1 MKTAQTHYRIYLFS
15 LAATRL
21 FTVGLS
27 SASLTAW
34 AEATPVTITPS
45 MVMPATPSLAM
56 AQVFFGLLLVVGTIL
71 ALAWL
76 SRRLGGALPG
86 NGKIMKILAVL
97 PLGTREKIVLVDV
110 GGQQLILGVTPGQI
124 NTLQVFTQ
132 PIVPAVQTVAT
143 KSIVQIPGKNLAA
156 RSAGEF
162 SKKLQE
168 FLNQGNKS

>member
-1 MKTAQTHYRIYLFS
+1 MKTAQTHRILLFS
-15 LAATRL
+15 LLGICLPVWSATEP
-21 FTVGLS
+21 
-27 SASLTAW
+27 A
-34 AEATPVTITPS
+34 
-45 MVMPATPSLAM
+45 PATPSLAM

-86 NGKIMKILAVL
+86 NGKLMKILAVL
-97 PLGTREKIVLVDV
+97 PLGTREKIVLVEV
-110 GGQQLILGVTPGQI
+110 GGQQLMLGVTPGQI
-124 NTLQVFTQ
+124 NTLQVFEQ
-132 PIVPAVQTVAT
+132 PVVKAVQSVNGVQPTAMNTTV
-143 KSIVQIPGKNLAA
+143 SMPGKNLAA

>member
-1 MKTAQTHYRIYLFS
+1 MKTAQTHHQIFLFCLVGICLPVWS
-15 LAATRL
+15 ATEAA
-21 FTVGLS
+21 
-27 SASLTAW
+27 
-34 AEATPVTITPS
+34 
-45 MVMPATPSLAM
+45 PATPSLAM

-86 NGKIMKILAVL
+86 NGKVMKIIAVL
-97 PLGTREKIVLVDV
+97 PLGTREKVVLVEV
-110 GGQQLILGVTPGQI
+110 GGQQLMLGVTPGQI
-124 NTLQVFTQ
+124 NTLQVFEQ
-132 PIVPAVQTVAT
+132 PVVKAVQSDKGVQSLATNTVM
-143 KSIVQIPGKNLAA
+143 QMPGKNLAA

>member
-1 MKTAQTHYRIYLFS
+1 MKRAQIDYRFA
-15 LAATRL
+15 LANLAVICLPT
-21 FTVGLS
+21 
-27 SASLTAW
+27 W
-34 AEATPVTITPS
+34 AETAPQ
-45 MVMPATPSLAM
+45 PATPSLAM
-56 AQVFFGLLLVVGTIL
+56 TQVFLGLLLVVGTIL

-97 PLGTREKIVLVDV
+97 PLGTREKIVLIEV
-110 GGQQLILGVTPGQI
+110 GGQQLMLGVTPGQI

-132 PIVPAVQTVAT
+132 PVVKAVQPTTQVPNQAAM
-143 KSIVQIPGKNLAA
+143 SDKNLAA